1 MKLIYM
7 AKTIEYIVNQS
18 ATPEIVKW
26 ATELIQNNEVKETKT
41 GTKYILINEIN

>member
-18 ATPEIVKW
+18 ASKETVKW

-41 GTKYILINEIN
+41 GTKYILINEI

>member
-18 ATPEIVKW
+18 AGNTEVIKW
-26 ATELIQNNEVKETKT
+26 ATEMIQNNVVKETKQ
-41 GTKYILINEIN
+41 GTKYILIT